1 MYGALIKYL
10 PHFPLSYLIDGTA
23 CSEYQSSTYDDQRK
37 NLLKIKYVSS
47 KKLRFEQFKDAYLAK

>member
-47 KKLRFEQFKDAYLAK
+47 KKLRFEQF